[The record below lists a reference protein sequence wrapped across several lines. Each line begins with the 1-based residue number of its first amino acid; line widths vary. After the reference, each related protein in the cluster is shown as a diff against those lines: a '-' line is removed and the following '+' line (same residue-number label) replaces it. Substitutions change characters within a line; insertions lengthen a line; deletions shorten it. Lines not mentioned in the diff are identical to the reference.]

1 MEKSST
7 ATLECEDIKTRLQND
22 DEDSIPLADDDV
34 SASVLGTVFL
44 LKKVVMGGKKRQ
56 NLSIWL
62 QNSVGDSRRQKE
74 VKEVKGR
81 YMRQSGAMGHKK
93 GHKKVKGGKGSQK
106 EANTLSICI

>member
-34 SASVLGTVFL
+34 SASVLGTDFL

-62 QNSVGDSRRQKE
+62 QNAVGDSRRQKE
-74 VKEVKGR
+74 VK
-81 YMRQSGAMGHKK
+81 
-93 GHKKVKGGKGSQK
+93 KVKWPS
-106 EANTLSICI
+106 NLHPLF

>member
-44 LKKVVMGGKKRQ
+44 LKKVVMGGKKSQ

-62 QNSVGDSRRQKE
+62 QNAVGDSRPHSQLNTFFLFKSIWTRSHGFQGCQKI
-74 VKEVKGR
+74 R
-81 YMRQSGAMGHKK
+81 FFFT
-93 GHKKVKGGKGSQK
+93 
-106 EANTLSICI
+106 N

>member
-1 MEKSST
+1 MDKSST

-62 QNSVGDSRRQKE
+62 QNAVGDSRPQIQRNTFFLFKSIWT
-74 VKEVKGR
+74 R
-81 YMRQSGAMGHKK
+81 SH
-93 GHKKVKGGKGSQK
+93 GSQGCPK
-106 EANTLSICI
+106 LRFFFFTN

>member
-44 LKKVVMGGKKRQ
+44 LKKVVIGGRKRQ

-62 QNSVGDSRRQKE
+62 QNAVGDSRPHSQLDSIYVQIYMDE
-74 VKEVKGR
+74 VPWHSVLNW
-81 YMRQSGAMGHKK
+81 H
-93 GHKKVKGGKGSQK
+93 
-106 EANTLSICI
+106 

>member
-62 QNSVGDSRRQKE
+62 QNSVGDPRRQKDI
-74 VKEVKGR
+74 KEVKGR
-81 YMRQSGAMGHKK
+81 YMRQSEDIKR
-93 GHKKVKGGKGSQK
+93 VKGGKGSQK
-106 EANTLSICI
+106 EANT

>member
-44 LKKVVMGGKKRQ
+44 LKKVVIGCKKWQ

-62 QNSVGDSRRQKE
+62 QNAVAEG
-74 VKEVKGR
+74 GR
-81 YMRQSGAMGHKK
+81 YMRQSEDIKR
-93 GHKKVKGGKGSQK
+93 VKGGKGKQK
-106 EANTLSICI
+106 EANT

>member
-44 LKKVVMGGKKRQ
+44 LKKVVTGGKKRQ
-56 NLSIWL
+56 KLSKVDKSI
-62 QNSVGDSRRQKE
+62 QQKAVGRR
-74 VKEVKGR
+74 GR
-81 YMRQSGAMGHKK
+81 Q
-93 GHKKVKGGKGSQK
+93 
-106 EANTLSICI
+106 

>member
-44 LKKVVMGGKKRQ
+44 LKKVV
-56 NLSIWL
+56 IWL
-62 QNSVGDSRRQKE
+62 QNAVGDSRWQKE
-74 VKEVKGR
+74 LNEVKGR
-81 YMRQSGAMGHKK
+81 
-93 GHKKVKGGKGSQK
+93 
-106 EANTLSICI
+106 

>member
-44 LKKVVMGGKKRQ
+44 LKKVVIGGRKRQ

-62 QNSVGDSRRQKE
+62 QNAVGDSRPHSQLDTSFFKSIWTR
-74 VKEVKGR
+74 
-81 YMRQSGAMGHKK
+81 SH
-93 GHKKVKGGKGSQK
+93 GSQGCPK
-106 EANTLSICI
+106 LRFFFFFTN

>member
-44 LKKVVMGGKKRQ
+44 LKKLVMGGKKRQ
-56 NLSIWL
+56 KLSKVDKSI
-62 QNSVGDSRRQKE
+62 QQKAVGRR
-74 VKEVKGR
+74 GR
-81 YMRQSGAMGHKK
+81 Q
-93 GHKKVKGGKGSQK
+93 
-106 EANTLSICI
+106 

>member
-44 LKKVVMGGKKRQ
+44 LKKVVIGGRKRQ

-62 QNSVGDSRRQKE
+62 QNAVGDSRPHSQLDTSLDFQI
-74 VKEVKGR
+74 
-81 YMRQSGAMGHKK
+81 YMDALPWVPGVSKTQILFFYKL
-93 GHKKVKGGKGSQK
+93 
-106 EANTLSICI
+106 NF